1 MKESFKNIFE
11 NFEPTPPPMAW
22 DSIAS
27 NLDAHKNTLIYAK
40 IKKVGIITSTAL
52 LISGIVL
59 YSIFSN
65 RDIET
70 INIEKTVIENN
81 TVSPVSKI
89 EESIIQNSSKEES
102 SSMLSTVKKALFK
115 NKPNDTNPK
124 DALPLIQNEK
134 SGNNVTGFER
144 DLLFADVKKHK
155 PYESRN
161 YGNVSYV
168 SPLDDDFLDYYYFDK
183 PNVKMPDKPKIERQ
197 SGEKVIGSNYEDKD
211 FKTKVHISDIISVG
225 FAIERGIYFGAGVG
239 AHYSRLSGGRSDG
252 NDFFKTNFT
261 DKIFSMGTSL
271 EFVTGFDFNKNFG
284 IVAEVKYTQISQ
296 KYLTPYYDLGLVKEE
311 NLKLNYIRAPILFK
325 FRTIKLMKHNYKPL
339 AINYLIGPHMSH
351 LVMASRLVDGEK
363 ESFPHRINQREI
375 GITAGIEADLFLSPN
390 FFVTIGYRA
399 EMGWGTAESQLDGR
413 IRSFNTGIYAR
424 FNFRQPQTIKKTSSY
439 YK

>member
-11 NFEPTPPPMAW
+11 NFEPAPPPMAW
-22 DSIAS
+22 ESIAS
-27 NLDAHKNTLIYAK
+27 NLDAHKNALIYAK
-40 IKKVGIITSTAL
+40 LKKAGIVITTAL
-52 LISGIVL
+52 LISGVGL
-59 YSIFSN
+59 FSILSN
-65 RDIET
+65 KKTTET
-70 INIEKTVIENN
+70 GNIEKSILENSS
-81 TVSPVSKI
+81 TSQISKLP
-89 EESIIQNSSKEES
+89 EAIIQDSVSQES
-102 SSMLSTVKKALFK
+102 TSMLTTIKKTLFK
-115 NKPNDTNPK
+115 NNKNAPK
-124 DALPLIQNEK
+124 NILPPLEKEK
-134 SGNNVTGFER
+134 SGNKLSDYER
-144 DLLFADVKKHK
+144 DQLYVDVKKQK
-155 PYESRN
+155 PYETKN
-161 YGNVSYV
+161 YGNISYV

-183 PNVKMPDKPKIERQ
+183 PNVKMPTKPKNEKT
-197 SGEKVIGSNYEDKD
+197 SGEKVIGSNYEDKE
-211 FKTKVHISDIISVG
+211 FKNKVHISDIISVG

-239 AHYSRLSGGRSDG
+239 AHYSNLSGGRADG
-252 NDFFKTNFT
+252 NDFFKSNFT

-296 KYLTPYYDLGLVKEE
+296 KYLTPYFDLGLEKEE

-351 LVMASRLVDGEK
+351 LVMASRLVDGENGNFAH
-363 ESFPHRINQREI
+363 SINQREV

-390 FFVTIGYRA
+390 FFMTIGYRA
-399 EMGWGTAESQLDGR
+399 EMGWGTIKSQLEGR

-424 FNFRQPQTIKKTSSY
+424 FNFRQPQTIKKTTSY

>member
-27 NLDAHKNTLIYAK
+27 NLDAHKNALIYAK
-40 IKKVGIITSTAL
+40 IKKVGIIASTAL

-65 RDIET
+65 RDTET
-70 INIEKTVIENN
+70 INIEKTVMENN
-81 TVSPVSKI
+81 TVSPISKV

-115 NKPNDTNPK
+115 NKPNGTNPK
-124 DALPLIQNEK
+124 DASPLIENEK

-197 SGEKVIGSNYEDKD
+197 PGEKVIGSNYEDKD

-363 ESFPHRINQREI
+363 GGFPHSINQREV

-390 FFVTIGYRA
+390 FFMTIGYRA
-399 EMGWGTAESQLDGR
+399 EMGWGTAETQLDGR